1 MSLAVQQ
8 RGLATNKVEGD
19 HLPNLEVFRIL
30 IIESD
35 SVFRRSLFKALTA
48 EGYTVFA
55 AADIVEATEFISQMP
70 FSLILYGMRRPY
82 QGGLDQ
88 LKRLLKVAKNTQ
100 IIVVTT
106 FNEPELKRK
115 ALEMGAKDLI
125 VKPVRKAVLLNSV
138 AKVLQVHS

>member
-1 MSLAVQQ
+1 MRLAVQQ

-30 IIESD
+30 IIEND
-35 SVFRRSLFKALTA
+35 SVFRRSLFKALTG

-55 AADIVEATEFISQMP
+55 AADLVEATEFISQVT
-70 FSLILYGMRRPY
+70 FSLILYGLRRPY

-88 LKRLLKVAKNTQ
+88 LKHLLQIAKNTQ

-106 FNEPELKRK
+106 FNEPELKRQV
-115 ALEMGAKDLI
+115 LDMGARDLI
-125 VKPVRKAVLLNSV
+125 VKPVRKAALLNSV
-138 AKVLQVHS
+138 ANVLQVHS

>member
-1 MSLAVQQ
+1 MRLAVQQ
-8 RGLATNKVEGD
+8 RGMASNKVEGD

-55 AADIVEATEFISQMP
+55 AADMVEANEFISQMT

-82 QGGLDQ
+82 QGGLEQ
-88 LKRLLKVAKNTQ
+88 LRRLLQIAKNTR
-100 IIVVTT
+100 IMVVTT
-106 FNEPELKRK
+106 FNEPELKHRV
-115 ALEMGAKDLI
+115 LEMGASDLI
-125 VKPVRKAVLLNSV
+125 VKPVRKASLLNSI
-138 AKVLQVHS
+138 AKLLQVHS